1 MQSAKPSLSPC
12 QLRHETGMPTRW
24 LTLKPGRLWGHM
36 RGSGRQGGASRGVL
50 GAAPA
55 SGSYAH
61 YPSLGRFKLRRLF
74 WQMGQGRCFRPPGQS
89 FFFSF
94 FHLTS
99 RGTAAAVG
107 HSGMGFIVTFNGGLL
122 PENPSWESNSPSP
135 GGWLEVRSTSA
146 RWQSLCSAPGA
157 SWVVLAGAST
167 GPPAMPYKHDVTGRQ
182 KSCE

>member
-1 MQSAKPSLSPC
+1 MQSAKSSLSPC
-12 QLRHETGMPTRW
+12 QLRHGTGMPTRW

-36 RGSGRQGGASRGVL
+36 QGQAGRGVQAGGCWVQL
-50 GAAPA
+50 LLQGAVHITLPWDVLNFVV
-55 SGSYAH
+55 SF
-61 YPSLGRFKLRRLF
+61 GRWAKEGAFTPR
-74 WQMGQGRCFRPPGQS
+74 QS

-94 FHLTS
+94 FHPTS
-99 RGTAAAVG
+99 HGTAAAVG

-135 GGWLEVRSTSA
+135 RGWLEVRSTSA
-146 RWQSLCSAPGA
+146 WWQSLCSAPRV